1 VGDEGVVYL
10 RLTEIVRLHAL
21 VMECSDQQAADQV
34 RDVTTL
40 GSSLAR
46 PLFHGHYRQ
55 ADIATQ
61 AAVLAHGIAESQSF
75 IDGNKRTAF
84 VATLLFLR
92 LNGFDLDAP
101 MQARYDTFLALA
113 DGSLDEAALAAWLER
128 DLRPS
133 G

>member
-1 VGDEGVVYL
+1 VREPVWLLDAAVEAIHL
-10 RLTEIVRLHAL
+10 RQLSEHGGSPGL
-21 VMECSDQQAADQV
+21 
-34 RDVTTL
+34 RDAGL
-40 GSSLAR
+40 LASALAR
-46 PLFHGHYRQ
+46 PKQLSACGGEDVSLC
-55 ADIATQ
+55 AL
-61 AAVLAHGIAESQSF
+61 AAAYGYGIARNHPF